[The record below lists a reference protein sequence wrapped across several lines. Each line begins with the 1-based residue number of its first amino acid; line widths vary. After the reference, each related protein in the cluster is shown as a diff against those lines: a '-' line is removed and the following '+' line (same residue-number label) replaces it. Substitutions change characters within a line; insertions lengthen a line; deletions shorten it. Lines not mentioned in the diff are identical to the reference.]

1 MDWPSCNCSSLLVG
15 LYVSAVFF
23 VFGIITHLSSAANN
37 AAVTRYHMHNYLQ
50 AKYKRN
56 TKISFPDSLGNHIRY
71 LKSKIQ
77 LQAAYRRILSCQ
89 CTADSPQ
96 IDYERYLASRGQTQ
110 HGGRRNQEQQT
121 QHTRISTIHGN
132 RYEVCSFPHLLYKR
146 NLHVKIIISVIAI
159 LRKKK

>member
-1 MDWPSCNCSSLLVG
+1 
-15 LYVSAVFF
+15 
-23 VFGIITHLSSAANN
+23 
-37 AAVTRYHMHNYLQ
+37 MHNYLQ

-159 LRKKK
+159 LRKKKRSAEKWYWEIDGFYAQKKIINQRILQAESTFFDKCF